1 MHIPARLFLVFLIP
15 QDVLQKIDMVQIM
28 LRSLFNLGVDRII
41 MINEQGRAEEILSRS
56 TINMS
61 SHRQEILHMSFRLH
75 HSLLQ
80 DFDEEYGK
88 VNYFVIERENVK
100 ILSVP
105 FHSCKL
111 LSVMKKGIDHMQ
123 VIKKIQQIGNL
134 KHEYRSR
141 DSLEMVASAE

>member
-1 MHIPARLFLVFLIP
+1 MW
-15 QDVLQKIDMVQIM
+15 KIM
-28 LRSLFNLGVDRII
+28 LRSLFDLGVDRII
-41 MINEQGRAEEILSRS
+41 MINEHGRAEEVLSRS

-61 SHRQEILHMSFRLH
+61 SQRQEILHMSFRLH

-88 VNYFVIERENVK
+88 VDYFIIERKNVK

-111 LSVMKKGIDHMQ
+111 LSIMKKGIDHIP
-123 VIKKIQQIGNL
+123 VIKKIQLMRNL
-134 KHEYRSR
+134 KHEYLSR
-141 DSLEMVASAE
+141 YAL

>member
-1 MHIPARLFLVFLIP
+1 
-15 QDVLQKIDMVQIM
+15 M
-28 LRSLFNLGVDRII
+28 LRSLFDLGVDRII
-41 MINEQGRAEEILSRS
+41 MINEYGRAEEVLSRG

-61 SHRQEILHMSFRLH
+61 SQRQEILHMSFRLH

-111 LSVMKKGIDHMQ
+111 FSIMKKGIDHMQ
-123 VIKKIQQIGNL
+123 VIKKIQQIANL
-134 KHEYRSR
+134 KHEYLSR
-141 DSLEMVASAE
+141 DALEMVPSVK

>member
-1 MHIPARLFLVFLIP
+1 MC
-15 QDVLQKIDMVQIM
+15 KIM
-28 LRSLFNLGVDRII
+28 LRSLFDLGVDRII
-41 MINEQGRAEEILSRS
+41 MINDYGRAEEMLSKS
-56 TINMS
+56 TINMPS
-61 SHRQEILHMSFRLH
+61 QRQEILHMSFRLH

-111 LSVMKKGIDHMQ
+111 LSIMKKGIDHMQ
-123 VIKKIQQIGNL
+123 VIKKIQQIRKL
-134 KHEYRSR
+134 KQEYLSR
-141 DSLEMVASAE
+141 DTLEMVVSAK

>member
-1 MHIPARLFLVFLIP
+1 
-15 QDVLQKIDMVQIM
+15 M
-28 LRSLFNLGVDRII
+28 LRSLFNFGVDRII
-41 MINEQGRAEEILSRS
+41 IINEHGRAEEVLSRS

-61 SHRQEILHMSFRLH
+61 SQRQEILHMSFRLH

-100 ILSVP
+100 IVSVP

-111 LSVMKKGIDHMQ
+111 FSIMKKGIDHMQ
-123 VIKKIQQIGNL
+123 VIKRIQQIANL
-134 KHEYRSR
+134 KHEYFSS
-141 DSLEMVASAE
+141 DALEMVASVK